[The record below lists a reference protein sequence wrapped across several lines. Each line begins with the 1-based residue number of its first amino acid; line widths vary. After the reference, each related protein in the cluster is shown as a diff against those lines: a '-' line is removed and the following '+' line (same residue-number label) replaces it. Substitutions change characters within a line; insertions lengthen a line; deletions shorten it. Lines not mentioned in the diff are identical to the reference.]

1 MTALWRASGPSLA
14 ASSMPCLLP
23 LPRELLETRLLL
35 HLLGIVMVLLLLQL
49 LGGGARLLRL
59 QLVQVRRRAQTRGQD
74 TRSRELI
81 TH

>member
-1 MTALWRASGPSLA
+1 
-14 ASSMPCLLP
+14 MPCLLP
-23 LPRELLETRLLL
+23 LPRELRETRLLL